1 MGTATPS
8 RIDAVEAQPKKSLT
22 RFLPTVARVLMGAL
36 FLFAGLNGFL
46 NFVPPP
52 AKLPPEGAMA
62 FSKAMMDTGYLFQLV
77 KGTEVL
83 VAVLLLA
90 NRFVPLALA
99 LIAPVLVNIFAF
111 HAFLAPEGTGLAVV
125 LLAIEI
131 FLAWTYRAAFRPMLA
146 MRATPSVTTRE
157 AP

>member
-8 RIDAVEAQPKKSLT
+8 SIDAVEAPPKKSLT
-22 RFLPTVARVLMGAL
+22 RFLPTVGRVLMGAL
-36 FLFAGLNGFL
+36 FLFAGLNGFF

-62 FSKAMMDTGYLFQLV
+62 FSKAMMDTGYLFKLV

-83 VAVLLLA
+83 VAVLLLT

-99 LIAPVLVNIFAF
+99 LIAPVLVNIFLF
-111 HAFLAPEGTGLAVV
+111 HAFLAPEGVGLAVV

-131 FLAWTYRAAFRPMLA
+131 SLAWSYRAAYRPMLA
-146 MRATPSVTTRE
+146 MRATPGASGR
-157 AP
+157 